1 LLLYTYL
8 SLNFIITTRTKPC
21 HHSHCLVLHQLH
33 LLLSKLMCH
42 PLSDL
47 KASDIFFSPI
57 FILQHLNLVIANLAF
72 TPLANKGGDFF
83 RCLNQ
88 CYISTAFNWGCVLIL
103 LTSACSFT
111 RCTNLQDA
119 LFSVFWYNKTT
130 AGLLVAPHN
139 ASQPGATW
147 SYVAPYIVLMMHATS
162 LDIPTWLW
170 IPMDHSFDY
179 SN

>member
-1 LLLYTYL
+1 MYYKIFLLYTYL
-8 SLNFIITTRTKPC
+8 SLNFIITTRTKLC

-72 TPLANKGGDFF
+72 TLLVKKGGDFF
-83 RCLNQ
+83 WGLNQ
-88 CYISTAFNWGCVLIL
+88 CYISTAFNWGCVLIV
-103 LTSACSFT
+103 LTYACSFT
-111 RCTNLQDA
+111 RCTILQDA

-139 ASQPGATW
+139 ASQPGAT
-147 SYVAPYIVLMMHATS
+147 
-162 LDIPTWLW
+162 
-170 IPMDHSFDY
+170 
-179 SN
+179 